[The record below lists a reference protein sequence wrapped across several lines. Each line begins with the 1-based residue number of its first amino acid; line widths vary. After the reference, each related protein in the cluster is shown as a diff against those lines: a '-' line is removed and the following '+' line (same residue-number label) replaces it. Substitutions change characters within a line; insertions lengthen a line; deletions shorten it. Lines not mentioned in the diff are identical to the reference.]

1 MRRNWS
7 RNPYKTKQKKV
18 CENEI
23 NLLTCCGSYLQ
34 ADKEKKAFY
43 TLRVAR
49 SDVKL
54 IGKREVRAKKKAIEE
69 AEAAKTKA

>member
-1 MRRNWS
+1 MSCRIFSFNH
-7 RNPYKTKQKKV
+7 V
-18 CENEI
+18 C
-23 NLLTCCGSYLQ
+23 Q
-34 ADKEKKAFY
+34 ADKDKKAFY